1 MQIKMKKV
9 KIVTRRRG
17 ETIETWIDVPDT
29 GEEGWGDVAGMK
41 YVGQRHQR
49 IDAVEKVT
57 GRAKYTYDMKLPG
70 MLYGKILRSAYPR
83 ARVIRIDASKAA
95 ALPGV
100 KAIILPDDEGA
111 GDLLRRECRY
121 AGQEVAAVAATTLEI
136 AEDAMNLIEVEYT
149 ELPFVVHADKA
160 LETGAAQVQDDRPNG
175 SEPRVNEQGDVN
187 AGFAEA
193 EVMVEAEYKTEVHT
207 HVSLETHGSIAHWE
221 NGKLTLWASTQ
232 AISATQGGLSQFF
245 GIPNSDVRVIKE
257 HMGGGFGSKLG
268 PRPEYAVAAL
278 LARKAGVP
286 VKLMLTRKEE
296 HITTGNRPDSFQSV
310 KIGATKDGKLVA
322 YRRENFGTGGIAGRA
337 SIPGQ
342 PYLYEVPNFRIEQT
356 DVYTHG
362 GPQTALRAPG
372 HPQAAF
378 AMESVMDELAAA
390 LDMDPMAVRQMN
402 DPDET
407 RRNMVA
413 LGAERFG
420 WNKRRATPGPTTG
433 IQRGMG
439 MGAGVWGGGGGRTKA
454 EGVIHPDGSV
464 EIRCGTQD
472 VGVGTKTVIAQIAA
486 EEFGLT
492 LKDIIVKIGD
502 TNYPPSGGSGGSTTC
517 ASVSPAVKNTVQMAR
532 LKLFDTFASSTF
544 GVSPHDLEAKDG
556 KVYVKSD
563 PSKSITWQQ
572 AAAQLGDEPLVV
584 QGQWV
589 PGLSSSGVPSVQFIE
604 VEVNTATGVVKVIRV
619 VAVNSSGLIMN
630 PLLWE
635 SQVNGGVLMGIGYGL
650 YEERIMDPRA
660 GYMVNPNLEAYRVIG
675 AMEIPEIEVVAYNQP
690 ERGVIGIGEPPFIP
704 TAPAIANAVYNACG
718 ARVRAIPI
726 TPDKVLAALAE
737 RREG

>member
-17 ETIETWIDVPDT
+17 ETAETWVDVPDT
-29 GEEGWGDVAGMK
+29 GEEGWGDLSNMD

-49 IDAVEKVT
+49 IDGVEKVT

-83 ARVIRIDASKAA
+83 ARVVRIDATKAA

-100 KAIILPDDEGA
+100 KAVILPDDEGA
-111 GDLLRRECRY
+111 DDLLRRECRY
-121 AGQEVAAVAATTLEI
+121 AGQEVAAVAATTSAI
-136 AEDAMNLIEVEYT
+136 AEDALKLIDVQYT

-160 LETGAAQVQDDRPNG
+160 MESGAAQVQDDRPNA

-187 AGFAEA
+187 AGYAA
-193 EVMVEAEYKTEVHT
+193 ADVKIEAEYKTEVHT

-221 NGKLTLWASTQ
+221 DGKLTLWASTQ

-245 GIPNSDVRVIKE
+245 GIPNTDVRVIKD

-268 PRPEYAVAAL
+268 PRPEYAVCAL

-286 VKLMLTRKEE
+286 VKLMLSRKEE
-296 HITTGNRPDSFQSV
+296 HITTGNRPDSFQ
-310 KIGATKDGKLVA
+310 KIEMGATSDGNIVA
-322 YRRENFGTGGIAGRA
+322 FKRENFGTGGIAGRA

-342 PYLYEVPNFRIEQT
+342 PYLYEVPNFRVEQT

-378 AMESVMDELAAA
+378 AMESAMDELAGA
-390 LDMDPMAVRQMN
+390 LDMDPVALRQMN
-402 DPDET
+402 DPDEA

-413 LGAERFG
+413 IGAERIG
-420 WNKRRATPGPTTG
+420 WDKRRATPGPATG

-472 VGVGTKTVIAQIAA
+472 VGVGTKTIIAQIAA
-486 EEFGLT
+486 DEFGLT
-492 LKDIIVKIGD
+492 LDDIIVKIGD

-544 GVSPHDLEAKDG
+544 GVSPHDLDAKDG
-556 KVYVKSD
+556 KVFVKSD
-563 PSKSITWQQ
+563 PAKSITWKQ

-589 PGLSSSGVPSVQFIE
+589 PGFSSSGVPAVQFIE
-604 VEVNTATGVVKVIRV
+604 VEVDTSTGVVKVLRV
-619 VAVNSSGLIMN
+619 VAVNTSGLIMN

-675 AMEIPEIEVVAYNQP
+675 AMEIPEIEVVAYDQS
-690 ERGVIGIGEPPFIP
+690 ERGVIGIGEPPVIP

>member
-1 MQIKMKKV
+1 
-9 KIVTRRRG
+9 
-17 ETIETWIDVPDT
+17 
-29 GEEGWGDVAGMK
+29 MK

-83 ARVIRIDASKAA
+83 ARVVRIDASKAA

-111 GDLLRRECRY
+111 ADLLRRECRY

-136 AEDAMNLIEVEYT
+136 AEDAMNLIEVQYT

-160 LETGAAQVQDDRPNG
+160 LESGAAQVQDDRPNG
-175 SEPRVNEQGDVN
+175 SEPRVNEQGDINV
-187 AGFAEA
+187 GFAES
-193 EVMVEAEYKTEVHT
+193 EVTVEAGYKTEVHT

-221 NGKLTLWASTQ
+221 NGKLTVWASTQ

-245 GIPNSDVRVIKE
+245 GIPNSDVRVIKD

-296 HITTGNRPDSFQSV
+296 HITTGNRPDSFQNV
-310 KIGATKDGKLVA
+310 KIGAKKNGKLVA

-342 PYLYEVPNFRIEQT
+342 PYLYEVPNFRVEQT

-407 RRNMVA
+407 RRNMVT

-420 WNKRRATPGPTTG
+420 WDKRRATPGPATG

-492 LKDIIVKIGD
+492 LDDIIVKIGD

-563 PSKSITWQQ
+563 PSKSMTWQQ

-589 PGLSSSGVPSVQFIE
+589 PGLSSSGVPAVQFIE
-604 VEVNTATGVVKVIRV
+604 VEVNTATGVVKVVRV
-619 VAVNSSGLIMN
+619 VAVNTSGLIMN

-660 GYMVNPNLEAYRVIG
+660 GYMVNPNLEAYRVMG

>member
-17 ETIETWIDVPDT
+17 QTMESWVDVPDT
-29 GEEGWGDVAGMK
+29 SVEGWGDVSSMK
-41 YVGQRHQR
+41 YVGQRHTR

-57 GRAKYTYDMKLPG
+57 GSAKYTYDMKFPG

-83 ARVIRIDASKAA
+83 ARVTRIDATKAM

-100 KAIILPDDEGA
+100 KVVILPDDEGA
-111 GDLLRRECRY
+111 SDLLRRECRY
-121 AGQEVAAVAATTLEI
+121 AGQEVAAVAATTPEI
-136 AEDAMNLIEVEYT
+136 AEDALRLIKVEYT

-160 LETGAAQVQDDRPNG
+160 MENGAAQVQDDRPNAG
-175 SEPRVNEQGDVN
+175 EPRVNEQGDVN
-187 AGFAEA
+187 AGF
-193 EVMVEAEYKTEVHT
+193 VESDVKVDADYKTEVHT

-221 NGKLTLWASTQ
+221 GGKLTLWASTQ

-245 GIPNSDVRVIKE
+245 GIPNSDVRVIKD

-278 LARKAGVP
+278 LARKGGVP
-286 VKLMLTRKEE
+286 VKLMLSRKEE
-296 HITTGNRPDSFQSV
+296 HLTTGNRPDSFQSV
-310 KIGATKDGKLVA
+310 EIGAKSDGKIVA
-322 YRRENFGTGGIAGRA
+322 YKRTNFGSGGIAGRA
-337 SIPGQ
+337 GLPGA
-342 PYLYEVPNFRIEQT
+342 PYLYEIPNFRVEQI

-378 AMESVMDELAAA
+378 AMESIMDELANK
-390 LDMDPMAVRQMN
+390 LEMDPMELRQKN

-407 RRNMVA
+407 RREMVKI
-413 LGAERFG
+413 GAAKFG
-420 WNKRRATPGPTTG
+420 WSNRRQTPGPATG

-439 MGAGVWGGGGGRTKA
+439 MGSGVWGGGGGRTKA

-492 LKDIIVKIGD
+492 LEDIIVKIGD

-517 ASVSPAVKNTVQMAR
+517 ASVSPAVKNTVQMAK
-532 LKLFDTFASSTF
+532 LKLFDTFASSIF
-544 GVSPHDLEAKDG
+544 GVSPHDLEAKGG
-556 KVYVKSD
+556 KVFVKSD
-563 PSKSITWQQ
+563 PAKGMTWQQ
-572 AAAQLGDEPLVV
+572 AAAQLGDEPLIV

-589 PGLSSSGVPSVQFIE
+589 PGYSSSGVPTVQFVE
-604 VEVNTATGVVKVIRV
+604 AEVNTATGVVKVIRV

-675 AMEIPEIEVVAYNQP
+675 AMDIPEIEVVAYDQP
-690 ERGVIGIGEPPFIP
+690 ERGVIGIGEPPIIP
-704 TAPAIANAVYNACG
+704 TAPAIANAVFNACG
-718 ARVRAIPI
+718 ARVRAIPV

-737 RREG
+737 VREG

>member
-193 EVMVEAEYKTEVHT
+193 EVIVEAEYKTEVHT